1 MDKRAGKRHLI
12 DELLLI
18 ANKNHASDLIIRT
31 GDRVRMR
38 INGAIVTVDNR
49 KIAEIS
55 REQTVDMIRHISRH
69 MPNTP
74 DIESIH
80 SFDFHYSLENAS
92 HFRVHV
98 LRSRNNFG
106 IVARLIPQQIPSFNV
121 LRLPPVIADITN
133 NRNGLILMAG
143 SAGSGKSTTLAAM
156 LDYIIR
162 ERPVHAVTLEDPIE
176 FNYGTNHQGTVSQRE
191 IGTDVLS
198 YAEGLKDALRES
210 PDVIVAG
217 EVRGRDDIQLAL
229 QAGETGHLVMATVHA
244 TTAIGTMQRIMS
256 AFTLD
261 EQDAIRERLAENLRA
276 IIVQKLLPLKSGK
289 GRIVA
294 LEIMIKNSVIKH
306 FILDAGQWSEIPRAI
321 EQGHTLYSSQT
332 FDQHLQELVESD
344 QVEYEEALANAVFP
358 EDFVMRM
365 GRE

>member
-1 MDKRAGKRHLI
+1 MENQASKRHLI

-38 INGAIVTVDNR
+38 IDGAIVTVPASR
-49 KIAEIS
+49 IAEIS
-55 REQTVDMIRHISRH
+55 REQMVEMIRHISRYSAK
-69 MPNTP
+69 TP

-80 SFDFHYSLENAS
+80 NLDFHYTLENAS

-98 LRSRNNFG
+98 MRSNNNFG
-106 IVARLIPQQIPSFNV
+106 IVARLIPQQIPSFES
-121 LRLPPVIADITN
+121 LCLPPVIADITG

-156 LDYIIR
+156 LDLIIQQ
-162 ERPVHAVTLEDPIE
+162 RPVHAVTLEDPIE
-176 FNYGTNHQGTVSQRE
+176 YRYGADHKGTVCQRE

-198 YAEGLKDALRES
+198 YTQGLKDALRES
-210 PDVIVAG
+210 PDIIVAG
-217 EVRGRDDIQLAL
+217 EVRSHDDIQLAL

-244 TTAIGTMQRIMS
+244 TTAVGTMQRIMS
-256 AFTLD
+256 CFSLD
-261 EQDAIRERLAENLRA
+261 EQSAIRERLAENLRA

-294 LEIMIKNSVIKH
+294 LEIMIKNAVIKH
-306 FILDAGQWSEIPRAI
+306 FILDVEHWSEIPRAI
-321 EQGHTLYSSQT
+321 EEGNTLYGSQT
-332 FDQHLQELVESD
+332 FDQHLQQLVEEN

-358 EDFVMRM
+358 EDFTMRM
-365 GRE
+365 GHE